1 MPVIFITDF
10 FIFLLL
16 FVVVGF
22 YLYARKQ
29 EHLSSPWRDVKK
41 RPLAMS
47 SAVILLFF
55 ITIGLLDSMH
65 FHPNI
70 ETNKSSQKIY
80 SNEILSVLDIF
91 LSDLRLKNEK
101 TYSAPLASYSFSKE
115 VIEKE
120 DGTQIRDYPRL
131 KYGGAT
137 LENPKSES
145 RADIL
150 KRISVGFLY
159 GILLLSLIHI

>member
-22 YLYARKQ
+22 YFYARKQ

-80 SNEILSVLDIF
+80 SNEILSILDVF

-115 VIEKE
+115 VIERD
-120 DGTQIRDYPRL
+120 DGRLDLGVPDNRGQAPRL
-131 KYGGAT
+131 
-137 LENPKSES
+137 PS
-145 RADIL
+145 
-150 KRISVGFLY
+150 
-159 GILLLSLIHI
+159 LSLSLSLSLSISLCSRF